1 MRFLPLCAM
10 SLALAPHCATAHA
23 PSGDDGIEVA
33 VGEPFT
39 IAGSKGH
46 HNFPTLKQMSE
57 KELFV
62 AIWASPDA
70 SLPPEQ
76 CNVAVVW
83 TRDGGRTWDK
93 PVMFHGSQVG
103 GHSWVRR
110 RDGTCL
116 WLSYFCR
123 AARTSPSSPATW
135 AGPPTD
141 GPTRGPPAPCP
152 CPDRRCRGPTATR
165 T

>member
-70 SLPPEQ
+70 SRHRSS
-76 CNVAVVW
+76 A
-83 TRDGGRTWDK
+83 TW
-93 PVMFHGSQVG
+93 
-103 GHSWVRR
+103 R
-110 RDGTCL
+110 
-116 WLSYFCR
+116 SYG
-123 AARTSPSSPATW
+123 PAT
-135 AGPPTD
+135 GD
-141 GPTRGPPAPCP
+141 APGTS
-152 CPDRRCRGPTATR
+152 R
-165 T
+165 